1 MSINDEVRKIMQQE
15 KPIYEIGENL
25 KDSITGIEGIV
36 IGIIQEL
43 GATPLYLLGCINE
56 EDVLDTIKLPE
67 GRLIKVEKV

>member
-1 MSINDEVRKIMQQE
+1 MSINDEVRKIVAQD
-15 KPIYEIGENL
+15 KPIYEMGDIL
-25 KDSITGIEGIV
+25 QDSITGIEGIV

-43 GATPLYLLGCINE
+43 GATPLYLLGCVNE